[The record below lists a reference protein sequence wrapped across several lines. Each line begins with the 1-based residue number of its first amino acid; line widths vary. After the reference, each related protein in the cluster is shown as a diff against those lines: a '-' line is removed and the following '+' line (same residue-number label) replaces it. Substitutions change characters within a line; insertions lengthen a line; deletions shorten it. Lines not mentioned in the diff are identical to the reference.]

1 MGIKVTL
8 HPVLNNDVETNLDVE
23 GNTVG
28 DCVRCVIERYPDIKK
43 KIFATEDKLKYHVE
57 ILVNGE
63 STFPQELMYPVK
75 DGDSV
80 SVLVLM
86 IR

>member
-1 MGIKVTL
+1 MSIKVTL

-23 GNTVG
+23 GSTVG
-28 DCVRCVIERYPDIKK
+28 DCVRCVIERYPHIKE
-43 KIFATEDKLKYHVE
+43 KIFVKEDKLKYHVE

-75 DGDSV
+75 DGDCLSL
-80 SVLVLM
+80 LVLM
-86 IR
+86 MR

>member
-1 MGIKVTL
+1 MSIKVTL

-28 DCVRCVIERYPDIKK
+28 DCVKCVIERYPHIRK

-57 ILVNGE
+57 ILVNGQT
-63 STFPQELMYPVK
+63 TFPQELTYPVK

-86 IR
+86 MR